1 MKTVSCLK
9 CGEQYSAKRRALGYT
24 TCLDC
29 GSVAADKEAK
39 RRAKCVAPA
48 FNKGAYQY
56 VGSFEEAK
64 WVGR

>member
-1 MKTVSCLK
+1 MTVSCLE
-9 CGEQYSAKRRALGYT
+9 CGAQYSAKRKALGYT

-29 GSVAADKEAK
+29 GAAEANKEME
-39 RRAKCVAPA
+39 RRSKCVAPA